1 MISNLIENAHKEAQT
16 SAKPFITIGKGVKIM
31 GKMMIDLDTFAGGS
45 LAVKLNEELQNIID
59 NIADPNTEAALRRQR
74 YES

>member
-1 MISNLIENAHKEAQT
+1 MENR
-16 SAKPFITIGKGVKIM
+16 IVN
-31 GKMMIDLDTFAGGS
+31 LDTFAGGS
-45 LAVKLNEELQNIID
+45 LAEQINGEFQNIID